1 MDFTKRGRVLSL
13 YFYQINS
20 TETEIMT
27 KIPVLVIDD
36 HAGFRR
42 SVIHFLSST
51 SRFMVI
57 GEAKNTVEGIA
68 LTHQHQP
75 EVVLLDIRMPGETGL
90 TIIEHLRKISPKLVI
105 IVLTLWDSPEYRQ
118 AALIEKGADAYIIKE
133 DMVSELLPTLDD
145 LLSDSE
151 VLSSSPLV

>member
-1 MDFTKRGRVLSL
+1 MS
-13 YFYQINS
+13 FYAYQTNN

-42 SVIHFLSST
+42 SVVHFLSST

-57 GEAKNTVEGIA
+57 DEAENTVEGLA

-75 EVVLLDIRMPGETGL
+75 RVVLLDIRMPGETGL
-90 TIIEHLRKISPKLVI
+90 TIIEHLRKISPSLVI

-118 AALIEKGADAYIIKE
+118 AALVEKGADAYIIKE
-133 DMVSELLPTLDD
+133 NMISELLPTLND

-151 VLSSSPLV
+151 MLSPSSSS